1 MMQPRGGW
9 RAAAVAA
16 AMLSSPACLVLSLQ
30 PAYDAASVVFE
41 EGLLGN
47 WENREDQT
55 QLVVERGEWRSYRI
69 AFTERGS
76 TRTLN
81 GNLTAIGEK
90 PIRYV
95 DVTEPRGADPGPYLI
110 PVHALYR
117 VTLNGDELT
126 AAPLDFDWFTQAM
139 AERRRLAPPGL
150 AIDDRRNAIVT
161 SSTAE
166 FRRWIARAPDAAFAA
181 PMTFSRVRPGI

>member
-1 MMQPRGGW
+1 MRHPRGRWGAA
-9 RAAAVAA
+9 AAAVA
-16 AMLSSPACLVLSLQ
+16 MLASPACLVLSLQ

-41 EGLLGN
+41 EGLLGR

-55 QLVVERGEWRSYRI
+55 QLLVERGEWRSYRI

-90 PIRYV
+90 PTLFV
-95 DVTEPRGADPGPYLI
+95 DVTELRGADPGPYLL
-110 PVHALYR
+110 PVHAVYR
-117 VTLNGDELT
+117 VTVNGDELT
-126 AAPLDFDWFTQAM
+126 AAPLDFDWFTQA
-139 AERRRLAPPGL
+139 ASDRRRGGPPGL

-166 FRRWIARAPDAAFAA
+166 FRRWIARAPEAAFAA
-181 PMTFSRVRPGI
+181 PMTFTRVREGL